1 MKGIILAGG
10 KGTRLNPMTSYMNKH
25 LLPIYNKPMI
35 YYPLALLLLCGI
47 KDILIITNKEDIIF
61 FKKLF
66 NKKRYPKISFS
77 FEIQNKPNGV
87 AEAFNIS
94 KKFIQKSEKN
104 ILILGD
110 NFFYGQKLPLLLK
123 SILKKKKNHIFLY
136 HVNNPKNFGNIEIK
150 KGKIVKLD
158 EKSNKIHN
166 NLAITGLYI
175 FNQKS
180 LDNYNKLK
188 KSKRGEFEVTD
199 YFNLSNKIND
209 LDFTILSRGI
219 TWLDMGTYENLL
231 ETSNF
236 VRIIENRQGYKIA
249 DIDDILK
256 EN

>member
-10 KGTRLNPMTSYMNKH
+10 KGTRLSPMTSYINKH

-94 KKFIQKSEKN
+94 KKFIKNSEKN

-150 KGKIVKLD
+150 KGRIIKLD

-180 LDNYNKLK
+180 LENYNKLK
-188 KSKRGEFEVTD
+188 RSKRGEFEVTD

-219 TWLDMGTYENLL
+219 TWLDMGTYDNLL

-249 DIDDILK
+249 DTDDILRK
-256 EN
+256 N